1 MVAGRPGMER
11 RSPSAALG
19 ATGQPYSGSA
29 LPTPNGEGC
38 GKGLPKNCPFHPHHG
53 QATAPAMASL
63 YCGRQRRIN
72 VRRTTKKLTVASWIV
87 RTLMD
92 VPGTDRPCRRTA
104 LIAKELDIGME
115 LTSLPSQRLDW
126 QILGHLVSLE
136 KHVSDYTVFWS
147 GYSQDD
153 RSIHGVGFIART
165 SIVGSLRELP
175 VAHGARLM
183 TWRIPLAG
191 VHHTTLVSAY
201 APTLD
206 SDEATKDAFYNR
218 LDEILR
224 RIPNNDKILL
234 MGDFNA
240 RVGSNHLAWEGVLG
254 WNGVGSCNANGHRL
268 LTLCAEHQLT
278 ITNTRFQLKEIYK
291 TTRMHPRSKMWHQ
304 LDHIMVKQ
312 RDFSDV
318 KITRVMRGACG
329 DTDHRL
335 VRSQLTMQLRSRPRG
350 RDTYPRLNTACLKD
364 HSKVDALQSEFQIA
378 YRRELLIAQAQR
390 S

>member
-1 MVAGRPGMER
+1 M
-11 RSPSAALG
+11 
-19 ATGQPYSGSA
+19 ATRCSGVVI
-29 LPTPNGEGC
+29 LKT
-38 GKGLPKNCPFHPHHG
+38 
-53 QATAPAMASL
+53 
-63 YCGRQRRIN
+63 
-72 VRRTTKKLTVASWIV
+72 TVAS
-87 RTLMD
+87 M
-92 VPGTDRPCRRTA
+92 A
-104 LIAKELDIGME
+104 LAL
-115 LTSLPSQRLDW
+115 L
-126 QILGHLVSLE
+126 HALVSSAL
-136 KHVSDYTVFWS
+136 S
-147 GYSQDD
+147 GSCL
-153 RSIHGVGFIART
+153 S
-165 SIVGSLRELP
+165 
-175 VAHGARLM
+175 LM

-254 WNGVGSCNANGHRL
+254 RNGVGSCNANGHRL

-278 ITNTRFQLKEIYK
+278 ITNTRFQLEEIYK
-291 TTRMHPRSKMWHQ
+291 TTWMHPRSKMWHQ

-318 KITRVMRGACG
+318 KLTRVMRGACG

-335 VRSQLTMQLRSRPRG
+335 VGSQLTMKLRSRPRG
-350 RDTYPRLNTACLKD
+350 RATNPRLNTACLKD
-364 HSKVDALQSEFQIA
+364 HSKVDALQSELRDSLQTRA
-378 YRRELLIAQAQR
+378 ADCASTEELTAEWDLLSRLLLIGARTVLGVKQKR
-390 S
+390 NRDWFDENDSEIKRLLE

>member
-1 MVAGRPGMER
+1 MW
-11 RSPSAALG
+11 L
-19 ATGQPYSGSA
+19 
-29 LPTPNGEGC
+29 
-38 GKGLPKNCPFHPHHG
+38 HG
-53 QATAPAMASL
+53 
-63 YCGRQRRIN
+63 
-72 VRRTTKKLTVASWIV
+72 
-87 RTLMD
+87 
-92 VPGTDRPCRRTA
+92 
-104 LIAKELDIGME
+104 
-115 LTSLPSQRLDW
+115 
-126 QILGHLVSLE
+126 
-136 KHVSDYTVFWS
+136 FWS
-147 GYSQDD
+147 GYPQDD
-153 RSIHGVGFIART
+153 RRIHSVGFIVRT

-240 RVGSNHLAWEGVLG
+240 RVGSNHLAWEGVLVR
-254 WNGVGSCNANGHRL
+254 NGVGSCNANGHRL

-291 TTRMHPRSKMWHQ
+291 TTWMHPRSKIWH
-304 LDHIMVKQ
+304 LMDHIMVKQ

-318 KITRVMRGACG
+318 KITRVMRGG
-329 DTDHRL
+329 GMWRH
-335 VRSQLTMQLRSRPRG
+335 
-350 RDTYPRLNTACLKD
+350 
-364 HSKVDALQSEFQIA
+364 
-378 YRRELLIAQAQR
+378 
-390 S
+390 